1 MFPFRF
7 VHLNIASTQ
16 LQVMPPVL
24 LDAIWTKTNNV
35 SSQTHVI
42 YIKNEHCKVY
52 YQFKNPES
60 LFYML
65 VWWQTKLLLS
75 LYSVRW
81 WFNPVIQWEDGV
93 DKQTRQWLGLQH
105 SICHSKSPAEQC

>member
-1 MFPFRF
+1 MFPFRC

-42 YIKNEHCKVY
+42 YIKTELCKVY
-52 YQFKNPES
+52 YQSKNPKS
-60 LFYML
+60 LLYNAS
-65 VWWQTKLLLS
+65 VVTNQATVVS
-75 LYSVRW
+75 L
-81 WFNPVIQWEDGV
+81 
-93 DKQTRQWLGLQH
+93 
-105 SICHSKSPAEQC
+105 QCALMV